1 MEMSSNYKMEFGWD
15 DDNGIGEMLIN
26 QIINREKTAT
36 CALLEEYTEEE
47 LAKVYDAVGKVV
59 TVYDKQNQE
68 RCKVRLL
75 EVFETTFGNPD
86 LRLVRGEGDGENI
99 EKFQKDHLNAWKDV
113 EIKVTDD
120 TVLVVELFELL
131 EEVARND

>member
-1 MEMSSNYKMEFGWD
+1 MEISSYKMEFGWEE
-15 DDNGIGEMLIN
+15 DNGIGEMLIN
-26 QIINREKTAT
+26 QIINGEKTAT

-47 LAKVYDAVGKVV
+47 LAEVYDAVGNVV
-59 TVYDKQNQE
+59 TVYDKHSNE
-68 RCKVRLL
+68 RCRVRLL
-75 EVFETTFGNPD
+75 EVFETTFGQPD

-120 TVLVVELFELL
+120 TVLVVELFELI
-131 EEVARND
+131 EETK